1 MTEVQPSAGKSNAKR
16 VLIVSVDDPWKG
28 GGVGGKHTHIRLLQK
43 GLRAAGVNADVVS
56 VRKTESFKWLHLYPG
71 ALRRRLMSGKG
82 DRYAHYVKQYED
94 QLRRNLSKV
103 VLDYDWY
110 NPHDVVAAEVLS
122 ERLVGKEKTTPV
134 VLTLH
139 GYFTREAAS
148 DSEISESS
156 EHYGRYTA
164 IERKAC
170 ERAWRILCVDT
181 RIRDYV
187 ASSFGAKDNKLSVI
201 PNAVDTDAFSPKT
214 DDQRIE
220 SRKTLGLPSDLFVI
234 LCPRR
239 LVAKNGVSYCVKSI
253 PLLSNKG
260 HNVLLV
266 LAGDGPERKAVEE
279 LVNSGRLN
287 DRTTLAGSVP
297 HDRMPAYY
305 AAADAVVIPSVLS
318 AGVEEATSLSMLEG
332 MSSGR
337 PVVVTDV
344 GGLKETVKDHQTGLI
359 VRQADPAA
367 IAGAIHEL
375 IKDKQLG
382 ARLGTAAREYVVGNH
397 SYIAHAKHV
406 LEEYERAARNG
417 PD

>member
-1 MTEVQPSAGKSNAKR
+1 MA
-16 VLIVSVDDPWKG
+16 LIVSVDDPWKG

-43 GLRAAGVNADVVS
+43 GLQAAGVNAVVVS
-56 VRKTESFKWLHLYPG
+56 VRKTASFKWLHLYPG
-71 ALRRRLMSGKG
+71 ALRRRLMSSKG

-103 VLDYDWY
+103 RLDHDWY
-110 NPHDVVAAEVLS
+110 NPHDVVAANVLT
-122 ERLVGKEKTTPV
+122 ERLVGMERTSPV
-134 VLTLH
+134 ILTLH

-156 EHYGRYTA
+156 DHYGRYMAT
-164 IERKAC
+164 ERKAC

-187 ASSFGAKDNKLSVI
+187 ASSFDVEAGRLSVI
-201 PNAVDTDAFSPKT
+201 PNAVDTDAFSLKT
-214 DDQRIE
+214 DDQRKE
-220 SRKTLGLPSDLFVI
+220 SRKALGLPSDSFII

-260 HNVLLV
+260 HKVLLLLV
-266 LAGDGPERKAVEE
+266 GDGPERKAVEGI
-279 LVNSGRLN
+279 VKSNRLAG
-287 DRTTLAGSVP
+287 TVFLAGSVP

-332 MSSGR
+332 MSSAK

-344 GGLKETVKDHQTGLI
+344 GGLKETVRDHSTGLI

-367 IAGAIHEL
+367 IAGAVEEL

-382 ARLGTAAREYVVGNH
+382 ARLGTAAREFVVRNH
-397 SYIAHAKHV
+397 SYTAHAKHV
-406 LEEYERAARNG
+406 LEEYERATRDG
-417 PD
+417 PA